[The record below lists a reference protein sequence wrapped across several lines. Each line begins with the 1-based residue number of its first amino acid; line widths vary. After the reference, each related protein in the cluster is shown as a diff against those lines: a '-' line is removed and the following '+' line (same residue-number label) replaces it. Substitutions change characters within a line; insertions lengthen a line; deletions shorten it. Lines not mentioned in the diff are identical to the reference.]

1 MEIPDD
7 ACHALM
13 NGLEDANSKT
23 DQAERE
29 AGWLCALATFVDALI
44 EAARA
49 EWSAPPAVNKHW
61 TSEQAWDVQKAFEAA
76 NPGAERGPLGV
87 GRGPYFAWY
96 ALQRLDAVEEGY
108 NTGTKPD
115 LLLYAMCLCIKND
128 IPLSDWVKKAFLEA
142 YEKGCNGKLRSMSWN
157 EVFGR
162 PPRTKQQCDRLN
174 RDHAALP
181 EIWRLVAEAKRDR
194 VPIDNELFKKIG
206 GPFGLSS
213 TGVKELYTVARSIW
227 GKR

>member
-13 NGLEDANSKT
+13 NGIEDAASKT

-29 AGWLCALATFVDALI
+29 TGMLCALGAFVDALI

-61 TSEQAWDVQKAFEAA
+61 TSEQAEDAQTAFKAA
-76 NPGAERGPLGV
+76 NPGAERGP
-87 GRGPYFAWY
+87 FDAWL
-96 ALQRLDAVEEGY
+96 ALHRLDTFEEGY
-108 NTGTKPD
+108 NTGTKPE
-115 LLLYAMCLCIKND
+115 LLLYAMWLCIVND
-128 IPLSDWVKKAFLEA
+128 IPLPDWVKKAFLEA
-142 YEKGCNGKLRSMSWN
+142 YGKGCNGKLRSMSWN

-162 PPRTKQQCDRLN
+162 PPRTKQQCDRFN
-174 RDHAALP
+174 RDHTALP

-194 VPIDNELFKKIG
+194 VPIDNELFRKIG
-206 GPFGLSS
+206 GRFGLSS
-213 TGVKELYTVARSIW
+213 TAIKKLYAVARDIY